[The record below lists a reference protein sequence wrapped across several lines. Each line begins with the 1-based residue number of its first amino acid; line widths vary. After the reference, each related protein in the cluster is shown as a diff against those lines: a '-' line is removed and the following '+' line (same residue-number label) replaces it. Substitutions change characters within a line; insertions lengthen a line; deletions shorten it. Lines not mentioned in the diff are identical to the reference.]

1 MISLGGQ
8 LMNSSDPF
16 QLLTKPKYSC
26 IEKIKTVSSTYM
38 AAAGLND
45 GDGDDKVGLV
55 LDAYDMQRA

>member
-1 MISLGGQ
+1 
-8 LMNSSDPF
+8 MNSSDPF